1 MTLGSQVFL
10 FVGVG
15 TWVGGRGERASNYQW
30 NAEEELF
37 LLCLC
42 CFKKASL
49 SRFMFPRS
57 LGCPFVCPVSGAA
70 ACQATVEETEEERE
84 MKRFCSEAPPQ
95 KEGRKSYHLKKK
107 NWSAF
112 VKRDKDPLG
121 AEFRRRRPT
130 SYLTGFLTSRR
141 AFELKEK
148 YSGRWW
154 RRMSKKKRAQEFSW
168 VWALV

>member
-1 MTLGSQVFL
+1 MRSVGGRHLCLMLWTSWSASVGVQPRGVSDFGQSVFL

-15 TWVGGRGERASNYQW
+15 TWVGQRRASNYQW

-37 LLCLC
+37 LCLC

-95 KEGRKSYHLKKK
+95 KEERKSYHLKKK
-107 NWSAF
+107 T
-112 VKRDKDPLG
+112 G
-121 AEFRRRRPT
+121 AR
-130 SYLTGFLTSRR
+130 L
-141 AFELKEK
+141 
-148 YSGRWW
+148 
-154 RRMSKKKRAQEFSW
+154 
-168 VWALV
+168 

>member
-1 MTLGSQVFL
+1 MLWTSSASVGGSSPEVSVTLGSQVFL

-37 LLCLC
+37 LCLC

-49 SRFMFPRS
+49 SRFMFPWS

-95 KEGRKSYHLKKK
+95 KHKEGRGK
-107 NWSAF
+107 
-112 VKRDKDPLG
+112 VII
-121 AEFRRRRPT
+121 
-130 SYLTGFLTSRR
+130 
-141 AFELKEK
+141 
-148 YSGRWW
+148 
-154 RRMSKKKRAQEFSW
+154 
-168 VWALV
+168 